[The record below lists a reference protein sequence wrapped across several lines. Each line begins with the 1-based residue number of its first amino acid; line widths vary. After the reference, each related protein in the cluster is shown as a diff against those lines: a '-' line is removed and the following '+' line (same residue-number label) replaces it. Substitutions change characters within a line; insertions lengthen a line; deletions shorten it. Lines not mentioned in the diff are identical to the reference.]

1 MYEWLFSFPFYAV
14 CQINVIIILR
24 FSCFIHSYFRS
35 GEKNWRRFNITI
47 SQQCTNNEC
56 DKEYTIKWA
65 LYRWHNG
72 NDQRHFLPFNSDD
85 VQRVFAKDI
94 LNRAKFFLCSEPI
107 FFRNPIQAW
116 ACLLWNFPADVRFCW
131 FFIHSE
137 YRHTHTHNDMY
148 SFSPYVK
155 RAKIKAL
162 DWTKKANQS
171 NIKLL
176 IMRLFFALYSV
187 QPETNGKVMLLVL
200 LNPSINL

>member
-24 FSCFIHSYFRS
+24 FSCFIHSYNRS

-107 FFRNPIQAW
+107 FSVIQFRLELVCFGIFRPMCVSAG
-116 ACLLWNFPADVRFCW
+116 FS
-131 FFIHSE
+131 FIPSIGT
-137 YRHTHTHNDMY
+137 HTHTMICT

-176 IMRLFFALYSV
+176 IMRLFSLCIPCNRKQMA
-187 QPETNGKVMLLVL
+187 K
-200 LNPSINL
+200 